1 MDKTISDIINGK
13 YNSRGEEVL
22 DLENLNE
29 FKEEVLEILNHLE
42 EKLLSLEK
50 KILITKH

>member
-13 YNSRGEEVL
+13 YNNKREEEL

-29 FKEEVLEILNHLE
+29 F
-42 EKLLSLEK
+42 
-50 KILITKH
+50 